1 MMNGTRSSALRFY
14 RDSGNAVAVC
24 DASPHR
30 LISMLYDGI
39 LQRLAHALDAL
50 AKGDRIAKVRSLDST
65 LAIVDYLKAIL
76 DHQAGGDTA
85 RQLDML
91 YDYMQR
97 RLVVANVSADAEA
110 VREVMRLTTTIKS
123 AWEAIAPEK
132 MQTGNSAA
140 VVNEPLRAAG

>member
-14 RDSGNAVAVC
+14 RDSGNAVAAC

-132 MQTGNSAA
+132 MRTGNSAA
-140 VVNEPLRAAG
+140 VLNEPLRAAG

>member
-14 RDSGNAVAVC
+14 RDSGNAVAAC